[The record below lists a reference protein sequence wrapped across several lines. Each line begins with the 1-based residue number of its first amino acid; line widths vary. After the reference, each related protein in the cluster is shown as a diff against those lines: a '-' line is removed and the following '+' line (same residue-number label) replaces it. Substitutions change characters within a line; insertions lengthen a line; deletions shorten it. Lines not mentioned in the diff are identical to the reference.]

1 MALSPLDIRNKTFST
16 KMRGFSPEEV
26 DDFLDQVINDYE
38 EVLRQNRDLEKNVK
52 HLEEKLRYFNEL
64 KEALNQSIIVAQET
78 ADKVKDSA
86 QKEADVIVADANN
99 EASELLTK
107 ANQEANE
114 TLTDAQKRADKMIKD
129 ATERANFLINDA
141 TAKAN
146 SLASETDDLKKKTR
160 SFHQRLTLL
169 LESQL
174 ELVKSDEWDDLLR
187 PFSSYVTDE
196 HQNFKNSV
204 DMTRLE
210 QHTEVKE
217 QKELPQRQ
225 TRAQQ
230 VEKTT
235 NPEPVKTPEP
245 TIPVTPVVE
254 PEVEVEEEATNNEF
268 LGQTMALDRS
278 ALNESMSRQS
288 RRQQA
293 NVNFQETTSIELP
306 KLKRRSK
313 K

>member
-99 EASELLTK
+99 EASEVLSK
-107 ANQEANE
+107 ANQEATE
-114 TLTDAQKRADKMIKD
+114 TLADAQHRADKMIKD

-174 ELVKSDEWDDLLR
+174 EIVKSDEWDDLLR
-187 PFSSYVTDE
+187 PFAAYVTDE

-204 DMTRLE
+204 DMSRLE
-210 QHTEVKE
+210 KTEALANTAK
-217 QKELPQRQ
+217 QELPQRQ
-225 TRAQQ
+225 TPATTAS
-230 VEKTT
+230 VEQKEAT
-235 NPEPVKTPEP
+235 V
-245 TIPVTPVVE
+245 PVTPVAE
-254 PEVEVEEEATNNEF
+254 QPKQEKTEANDEF

-293 NVNFQETTSIELP
+293 NVNFKETTSIELP